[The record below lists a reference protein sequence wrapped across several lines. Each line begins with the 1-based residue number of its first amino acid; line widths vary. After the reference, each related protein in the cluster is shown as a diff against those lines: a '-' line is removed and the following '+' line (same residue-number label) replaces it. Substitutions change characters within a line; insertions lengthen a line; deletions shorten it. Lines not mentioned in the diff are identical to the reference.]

1 MASTNIPWGTGNSG
15 GDIVVNYTG
24 NKNGTVSVSSSV
36 VNQSIDRS
44 QEILVQ
50 GTTHP
55 EAQAVISV
63 TQIGLREVFNVTD
76 GPFRLSDGGT
86 FNVLKEA

>member
-63 TQIGLREVFNVTD
+63 TQIGLQRYGRAIPVIGWWHVQ
-76 GPFRLSDGGT
+76 RLEGGI
-86 FNVLKEA
+86 K